1 MQKQQQTK
9 KIYSEEQILYYK
21 ELYDI
26 LNENDINTY
35 FDEMDKDIEI
45 SSDFRRKI
53 LQQVFQND
61 GKDGK

>member
-26 LNENDINTY
+26 LNENDVNTY